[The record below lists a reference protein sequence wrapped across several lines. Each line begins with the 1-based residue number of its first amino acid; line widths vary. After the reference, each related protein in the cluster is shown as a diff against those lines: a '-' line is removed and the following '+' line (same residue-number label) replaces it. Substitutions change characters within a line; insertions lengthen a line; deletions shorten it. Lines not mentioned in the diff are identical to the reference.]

1 MASHHDPI
9 SCLLYE
15 SGDIHHVVRFQKVII
30 GDNRTS
36 IFTSIGKIHTQEEN
50 NNNGIVVI
58 VESLL
63 Q

>member
-1 MASHHDPI
+1 MVSHHDPI
-9 SCLLYE
+9 LCPLCE
-15 SGDIHHVVRFQKVII
+15 IVDIHHVVRFQEVLI

-50 NNNGIVVI
+50 NSNGIVVI
-58 VESLL
+58 METLL

>member
-1 MASHHDPI
+1 MVSHHDPI
-9 SCLLYE
+9 LCPLYE
-15 SGDIHHVVRFQKVII
+15 IVDIHHVVRFQEVII

-58 VESLL
+58 VETLL

>member
-1 MASHHDPI
+1 MMSHHDPI
-9 SCLLYE
+9 LCPLYE
-15 SGDIHHVVRFQKVII
+15 IFDIDHVVRFQEVLI

-36 IFTSIGKIHTQEEN
+36 IFTSIRKIHTQEEN

-58 VESLL
+58 VETLP